1 MDKKELE
8 KKLQRCKQIKFRNH
22 ALKRMK
28 KRNATKKM
36 VIESLQKKKI
46 YDHEIEKDTIS
57 KKHHIEYKLS
67 NQRTI
72 TITARFKREIVYILT
87 VIISSRKRVDKIR
100 KRRAKWEKQRM

>member
-22 ALKRMK
+22 ALERMK
-28 KRNATKKM
+28 KRSATKKI

-72 TITARFKREIVYILT
+72 TITVRFKLFLNTSALKMRHF
-87 VIISSRKRVDKIR
+87 SSKIFVLCR
-100 KRRAKWEKQRM
+100 